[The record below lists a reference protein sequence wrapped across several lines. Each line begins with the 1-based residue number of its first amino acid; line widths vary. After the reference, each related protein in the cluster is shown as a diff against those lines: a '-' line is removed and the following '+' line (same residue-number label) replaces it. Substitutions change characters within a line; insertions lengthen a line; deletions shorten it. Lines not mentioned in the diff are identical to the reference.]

1 MKTIAQICAACDG
14 KNVCFH
20 IGRGGHFHNAGYKT
34 FNSNVTRLQE
44 CFGPA
49 EIINQDE
56 DGNELPSTHWMLIDA
71 AAGKVFMTGRDEIE
85 SETGV
90 LDWDGEY
97 DTDIVKPLSECT
109 DDEYGLILM
118 AWNEH
123 DCSLDEDIARYAA
136 VATGTPMIERMTFD
150 GGTLRLDMYGF
161 TENYTLK
168 RGVFN
173 DETLFSREEQ
183 LRGELRYY
191 DFMERDIDRVMDAVS
206 DECWFDDDE
215 D

>member
-1 MKTIAQICAACDG
+1 MKTIAQIYAACDG

-34 FNSNVTRLQE
+34 FNPSITRLQE
-44 CFGPA
+44 CFGDA
-49 EIINQDE
+49 MIIDQDE
-56 DGNELPSTHWMLIDA
+56 DGNELPADQWQLMDGGGNVIL
-71 AAGKVFMTGRDEIE
+71 TGRDEIE

-109 DDEYGLILM
+109 DDEYGLILN

-123 DCSLDEDIARYAA
+123 DYSLDEDIARYAA

-161 TENYTLK
+161 TCDYTLK
-168 RGVFN
+168 RDIFN

-191 DFMERDIDRVMDAVS
+191 DFMERDIERVMNAVS
-206 DECWFDDDE
+206 DECWFGDDE

>member
-1 MKTIAQICAACDG
+1 MKTIAQIYAACDG

-34 FNSNVTRLQE
+34 FNPNVTRLQE
-44 CFGPA
+44 CFDEA
-49 EIINQDE
+49 MIIDQDE
-56 DGNELPSTHWMLIDA
+56 DGNELPADQWQLVDGGGNVIL
-71 AAGKVFMTGRDEIE
+71 TGRDEIE

-90 LDWDGEY
+90 LDWDGDY

-109 DDEYGLILM
+109 DEEYNSILI
-118 AWNEH
+118 AWSEG
-123 DCSLDEDIARYAA
+123 DCPNDDIARYAA

-161 TENYTLK
+161 AENYTLK
-168 RGVFN
+168 RDIFS

-191 DFMERDIDRVMDAVS
+191 DFMERDIERVMDAVS
-206 DECWFDDDE
+206 NECWLDDDE